1 MADLTGKTALVTGA
15 SRGIGRAVAER
26 LGSSGALVAVHY
38 GRQETAAKET
48 VAAIEAAGGKA
59 FTIQAEFGV
68 DADALDKLFTGLEAG
83 LDGRPLDILVNNAGI
98 ANGPLGSLEL
108 VTEELFD
115 KIFTINAKTPLFV
128 SQRALKLMRDGGRII
143 NISSPS
149 TRIASTDLAYSMTKG
164 AVDVLSRTLAY
175 SVGSRGITVNSVAA
189 GITETDITSWLK
201 GNEPVRAALSSLTT
215 LGRIGQPSD
224 IAAAVAFLAS
234 DDGAWV
240 TGHVLDATG
249 GFFLG
254 PAMH

>member
-128 SQRALKLMRDGGRII
+128 SQRALKLMSDGGRIV
-143 NISSPS
+143 NISS
-149 TRIASTDLAYSMTKG
+149 
-164 AVDVLSRTLAY
+164 
-175 SVGSRGITVNSVAA
+175 
-189 GITETDITSWLK
+189 
-201 GNEPVRAALSSLTT
+201 
-215 LGRIGQPSD
+215 
-224 IAAAVAFLAS
+224 
-234 DDGAWV
+234 
-240 TGHVLDATG
+240 
-249 GFFLG
+249 
-254 PAMH
+254 